1 MSEHWLNV
9 SKQRVVTRPASEKNI
24 TSETVLSGLL
34 MISEHQMIEFVDYDN
49 CRFNIFRNQF

>member
-1 MSEHWLNV
+1 MREHWLNV
-9 SKQRVVTRPASEKNI
+9 SKQRVVTRPASAKI

-49 CRFNIFRNQF
+49 RRFNIFRNQF

>member
-9 SKQRVVTRPASEKNI
+9 SKQRVVTRPASAKI

-49 CRFNIFRNQF
+49 GRFNIFRNQF

>member
-9 SKQRVVTRPASEKNI
+9 SKQRVVTRPASAKI

-49 CRFNIFRNQF
+49 RRFNIFRNQF

>member
-1 MSEHWLNV
+1 MSEHWLNE
-9 SKQRVVTRPASEKNI
+9 SKQRVVTRPASEKI

-49 CRFNIFRNQF
+49 RRFNIFRNQF